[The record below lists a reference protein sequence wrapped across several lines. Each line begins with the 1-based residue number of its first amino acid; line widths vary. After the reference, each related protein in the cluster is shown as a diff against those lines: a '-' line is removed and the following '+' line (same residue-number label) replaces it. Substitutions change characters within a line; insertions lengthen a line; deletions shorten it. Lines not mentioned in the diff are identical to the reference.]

1 MFVIFRNLLKQKR
14 KFILLGLNLC
24 SAFSFTL
31 DVTKILTL
39 SQDAESASWMDIF
52 FPTFS
57 NDFSDE
63 MIFLLLSFYIKC
75 LLFFLLHISYFL
87 LTPSTSICAYFSFFK
102 LSPCS
107 FLIYAV
113 NLPIECYYS
122 AYIGYVSY
130 LIKTRT

>member
-1 MFVIFRNLLKQKR
+1 MQLNNIHFKVILNYLWIPELLFSVCHIQKSFKAEKKVYLAGTESLLCFFLSLLMLRKSWLYLRMLNLLPGC
-14 KFILLGLNLC
+14 I
-24 SAFSFTL
+24 S
-31 DVTKILTL
+31 
-39 SQDAESASWMDIF
+39 F

-75 LLFFLLHISYFL
+75 LLFFLLHISCFI

-107 FLIYAV
+107 FLI
-113 NLPIECYYS
+113 
-122 AYIGYVSY
+122 
-130 LIKTRT
+130 